1 MIPTKS
7 VKSHQWFVISTAVS
21 LENKIKT
28 EIEKRITAL
37 SLERKFKEI
46 VIPIQKK
53 IVISN
58 GKQKIKEER
67 LLPGYIFI
75 NMVMDKDTFSMVR
88 NIEGVKGFISAG
100 KKPMPLTKPEVENM
114 MQFKQEKKATF
125 QKTFKEG
132 DAIKVIKGDFN
143 GFIGNVKEA
152 NVAKGKV
159 KILITIFGRETP
171 VELDFNDV
179 QKL

>member
-1 MIPTKS
+1 MACTITSK
-7 VKSHQWFVISTAVS
+7 KAEWYVISTAVS
-21 LENKIKT
+21 LENKIKK
-28 EIEKRITAL
+28 EIEKRIEAL
-37 SLERKFKEI
+37 KLEKKFKEI

-67 LLPGYIFI
+67 LLPGYVFI
-75 NMVMDKDTFSMVR
+75 NMVMNKDTFSLVR

-100 KKPMPLTKPEVENM
+100 KKPMPLTKTEVENM
-114 MQFKQEKKATF
+114 MQFKQEKKATY

-132 DAIKVIKGDFN
+132 DAVKIIKGDFN
-143 GFIGNVKEA
+143 GFIGNVKES
-152 NVAKGKV
+152 NISKGKV
-159 KILITIFGRETP
+159 KVLITIFGRETP
-171 VELDFNDV
+171 VELDFDDV